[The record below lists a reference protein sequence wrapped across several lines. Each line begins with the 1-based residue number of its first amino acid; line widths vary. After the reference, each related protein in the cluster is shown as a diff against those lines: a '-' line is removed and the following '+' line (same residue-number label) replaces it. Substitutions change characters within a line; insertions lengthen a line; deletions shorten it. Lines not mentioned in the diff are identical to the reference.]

1 MTALRRA
8 LLAAAGVAGVAV
20 AVGVVVGLAPASFVD
35 AASGLNATL
44 ATAVVAVGLV
54 GYAFR
59 RRRQAEPVAES
70 SLLADAGSDATTAD
84 PGQPVDGAL
93 DRIAAGGDAFAGD
106 ARTRVRELIRET
118 AVRACAQKHGLSRDE
133 ATDAV
138 ARGEW
143 TSDPVAAAFLGDG
156 RAPRYPLRERLR
168 GWVHPDRAFQRRVER
183 TVDATHDLATEGSQ

>member
-1 MTALRRA
+1 MTSLRRT
-8 LLAAAGVAGVAV
+8 LLAAVGVAGVAV
-20 AVGVVVGLAPASFVD
+20 AVGVVVGLAPASLVS

-44 ATAVVAVGLV
+44 ATGVVGAALV
-54 GYAFR
+54 GYALR
-59 RRRQAEPVAES
+59 RRRQTEPVAAS
-70 SLLADAGSDATTAD
+70 STLADAGSDTTVAD

-93 DRIAAGGDAFAGD
+93 DRIADGDDAFAGE
-106 ARTRVRELIRET
+106 ARTRVRERIRET
-118 AVRACAQKHGLSRDE
+118 AVRACAQKHGFSRDE

-143 TSDPVAAAFLGDG
+143 TSDPVAAAFLGDE